1 VSNSNSS
8 RTWLI
13 AGVSMV
19 VLLVCCVCLA
29 SGTVCLAG
37 IFFAR
42 EQRPSPFPTR
52 NVRPPF
58 TPGPPVTPQ
67 VATPEPI
74 EVQPPSGLWRDAVPA
89 EAAETLRLL
98 ESSDIPQ
105 RDLVDVTLRLNDPGV
120 PIPLVVRQEP
130 WNFELGDTHEF
141 WVSNEDTREN
151 FQMTAR
157 LAYKTAHTYFFVDQ
171 DVDLDERALKR
182 MADRFESQTYPTD
195 REFFGSEWTPGV
207 DSDPHLTILFAR
219 GLGNYVAGYYNSMD
233 EFSHL
238 VHEYSNEMEMFYI
251 NADGV
256 RLDDPFYECVLA
268 HEFQH
273 MIHWANDRNEANWIN
288 EGFSELACLLN
299 GLDAGGSEYAFGARP
314 DTQLNSWPDETG
326 EAGANYGASYLFM
339 AYFLDRF
346 GEEATR
352 ALVAHQDNCMASVD
366 EVLRE
371 LKAGVSFDDVFAD
384 WVVANYLN
392 DPHMADGRY
401 GYLSLVP
408 PSFETGA
415 TYRERDLPAERQTT
429 VSQYGT
435 DYIVLRGKGDFQ
447 VDFAGATLVGLAP
460 ISAHSGKYTW
470 WAGRENNS
478 DTMLTREFD
487 LSGLKKATLA
497 FWTWYDI
504 ETDYDYAYVQVSTD
518 GKHWT
523 TLPGQTTTNTD
534 PNGANY
540 GNGYTTTSDGWI
552 QETIDLSAYAGQ
564 KVHVRFEYLTDA
576 GVTHA
581 GLFLDDIEIPELH
594 YRYDAESDGDWVAHG
609 FIRNANVLPQEWLVQ
624 LVKLQRGQTSVER
637 LQLNPDNTGRWTL
650 SLGSGEEAVLVVS
663 GRAPVTTEPAD
674 YWYALTVPG
683 Q

>member
-1 VSNSNSS
+1 MSSSNSS

-13 AGVSMV
+13 AAV
-19 VLLVCCVCLA
+19 VLVALVVCCVCLA
-29 SGTVCLAG
+29 SSVVCLSG
-37 IFFAR
+37 FYFAR

-52 NVRPPF
+52 DVNAPF

-67 VATPEPI
+67 LATPAPAD
-74 EVQPPSGLWRDAVPA
+74 VQAPPGLWRDAVPP
-89 EAAETLRLL
+89 EAAETLHLI
-98 ESSDIPQ
+98 ESSDTPQ
-105 RDLVDVTLRLNDPGV
+105 RDLLDVTLRLKDPGV
-120 PIPLVVRQEP
+120 PIPQVVREEP
-130 WNFELGDTHEF
+130 WNFEVGDTHEF
-141 WVSNEDTREN
+141 WVSNEDTNEN
-151 FQMTAR
+151 FQIMAR
-157 LAYKTAHTYFFVDQ
+157 LVYKTPHTYFFVDQ
-171 DVDLDERALKR
+171 DARLDERDLKR
-182 MADRFESQTYPTD
+182 VAERFETQTYPTN

-207 DSDPHLTILFAR
+207 DSDPHLTVLFAR
-219 GLGNYVAGYYNSMD
+219 GLGSYVAGYYNSMD
-233 EFSHL
+233 EFSRL

-256 RLDDPFYECVLA
+256 DLDDPFYECVLA

-273 MIHWANDRNEANWIN
+273 MIHWSNDRNESNWIN

-299 GLDAGGSEYAFGARP
+299 GLDAGGSEYSFGARP
-314 DTQLNSWPDETG
+314 DTQLNSWADETG
-326 EAGANYGASYLFM
+326 DAGPNYGASYLFM

-352 ALVAHQDNCMASVD
+352 ALVAHQENSMASVD
-366 EVLRE
+366 EVLKD
-371 LKAGVSFDDVFAD
+371 LGTGLSFDDVFAD

-392 DPHMADGRY
+392 DPTMADGRY

-408 PSFETGA
+408 PSFETDT
-415 TYRERDLPAERQTT
+415 TYRERDLPAEQQTT

-435 DYIVLRGKGDFQ
+435 DYVVLRGKGDFQ
-447 VDFAGATLVGLAP
+447 LDFAGASLVGLAS
-460 ISAHSGKYTW
+460 ISAHSGQYLW

-478 DTMLTREFD
+478 DTTLTREFD
-487 LSGLKKATLA
+487 LSGLSKATLT

-504 ETDYDYAYVQVSTD
+504 EEDWDYAYVQLSTD

-534 PNGANY
+534 PNGSNY
-540 GNGYTTTSDGWI
+540 GNGYTGASGGWI

-564 KVHVRFEYLTDA
+564 KVQVRFEYLTDA
-576 GVTHA
+576 AVTHA
-581 GLFLDDIEIPELH
+581 GMFLDDVAIPELS
-594 YRYDAESDGDWVAHG
+594 YRYDAESDGDWLARG
-609 FIRNANVLPQEWLVQ
+609 FIRNANVLPQEWLLQ

-663 GRAPVTTEPAD
+663 GRAPVTTEPAG
-674 YWYALTVPG
+674 YWYALSLP
-683 Q
+683 